1 MHIGYITS
9 HFPFSDAKSVGGIG
23 TSIKNLGLELVRS
36 GHKVSVFVYG
46 QDNDEVLVDNGIQIY
61 KIKHPK
67 FRFLSWWFTRKSI
80 QKKIN
85 LFVKQTNIDILE
97 APDWTGITAF
107 MNLVVPLVIRFHG
120 SDAYFC
126 RLENRKQKPKNFF
139 FERTAITNASGY
151 IAPTNFAGQLTASIF
166 DLNTKVFKT
175 IPNGLFLDRFNNEA
189 PDVFEHGLI
198 VYVGAIIRKKGVLE
212 LPAIFDHVINII
224 PEARLLLLGS
234 DAYDITTGSESTWQL
249 LQQQLDEKT
258 ASKVTFLGN
267 TPYDVVQDYMKK
279 AHVCVFP
286 TFAETLGMVTIESMA
301 LQKPVVTS
309 NFGWSQELIV
319 DGESG
324 FLCHPKDHKEFADK
338 IIALMT
344 DKELAGSI
352 GKAARKR
359 VELKFNIKE
368 TAKDNVAFYSEIIN
382 NKNART

>member
-1 MHIGYITS
+1 M
-9 HFPFSDAKSVGGIG
+9 
-23 TSIKNLGLELVRS
+23 
-36 GHKVSVFVYG
+36 
-46 QDNDEVLVDNGIQIY
+46 
-61 KIKHPK
+61 
-67 FRFLSWWFTRKSI
+67 
-80 QKKIN
+80 
-85 LFVKQTNIDILE
+85 
-97 APDWTGITAF
+97 
-107 MNLVVPLVIRFHG
+107 
-120 SDAYFC
+120 
-126 RLENRKQKPKNFF
+126 
-139 FERTAITNASGY
+139 
-151 IAPTNFAGQLTASIF
+151 
-166 DLNTKVFKT
+166 
-175 IPNGLFLDRFNNEA
+175 
-189 PDVFEHGLI
+189 
-198 VYVGAIIRKKGVLE
+198 E
-212 LPAIFDHVINII
+212 LPAILNHVINFI

-352 GKAARKR
+352 GKSARKR